1 MNLRKDHYRAKKTLV
16 KCSLREPLRGRPRS
30 ARPAAK
36 GRCSSTGP
44 VVGFPAVATALFPH
58 TTGLSGASVG
68 DMSSSSD
75 FRALV
80 RRRRRPA
87 LLIQTQTNG
96 ILLASTPEP
105 RVTVAFPSTVLMARR
120 QFPPLIFNG
129 RRSSRLNERRPGRR
143 QQTHHFNEVTELITL
158 QLF

>member
-1 MNLRKDHYRAKKTLV
+1 MFTKRAATG
-16 KCSLREPLRGRPRS
+16 SPPLGPTS
-30 ARPAAK
+30 AR

-44 VVGFPAVATALFPH
+44 VVGYLAVATALFPH
-58 TTGLSGASVG
+58 TTGLSGASMG

-87 LLIQTQTNG
+87 ILIQTQTNG

>member
-58 TTGLSGASVG
+58 TTGLSGASKG
-68 DMSSSSD
+68 DMSNSSD

-87 LLIQTQTNG
+87 LLIPTQTNG

-120 QFPPLIFNG
+120 QFPPFALVASDG
-129 RRSSRLNERRPGRR
+129 RADLMSAGRGVASKHTTLTRLPN
-143 QQTHHFNEVTELITL
+143 
-158 QLF
+158 

>member
-30 ARPAAK
+30 ARSREGSVFEHGA
-36 GRCSSTGP
+36 GRRLSSHT
-44 VVGFPAVATALFPH
+44 TALFPH
-58 TTGLSGASVG
+58 TTGLSGASKG

-120 QFPPLIFNG
+120 QFPPFALVASDG
-129 RRSSRLNERRPGRR
+129 RADLMSAGRGVASKHTTLTRLPN
-143 QQTHHFNEVTELITL
+143 
-158 QLF
+158 

>member
-1 MNLRKDHYRAKKTLV
+1 M
-16 KCSLREPLRGRPRS
+16 
-30 ARPAAK
+30 K

-58 TTGLSGASVG
+58 TTGLSGASMG
-68 DMSSSSD
+68 DMSNSSD

-143 QQTHHFNEVTELITL
+143 QQTHHFNEVTELITSNSSRDGKNYYSKRWITRL
-158 QLF
+158 VDR